1 MMMAVSVRP
10 ETGRDHAAIW
20 SVNEEVFGRCDEAD
34 LVERLRSD
42 HDLVLSWVAL
52 AERVV
57 GYIAFSR
64 LHVEGATVRVS
75 ALAPMAVRPGH
86 QRRGVGTQL
95 IQDALARLAAMGED
109 IVLVLG
115 EPAFYGRFGFRR
127 ETAAR
132 LNTPYDGPYLQAL
145 ALTEAGRLACG
156 VVRYPDAFTAL
167 G

>member
-1 MMMAVSVRP
+1 MSVVLIRS
-10 ETGRDHAAIW
+10 EIEADHAAVR
-20 SVNEEVFGRCDEAD
+20 SVNEKAFERRDEAD
-34 LVERLRSD
+34 LVDRLRSD
-42 HDLVLSWVAL
+42 GDLVLSQVAMT
-52 AERVV
+52 EEVV
-57 GYIAFSR
+57 GHIAFSR
-64 LHVEGATVRVS
+64 LQVEGATVRVS

-95 IQDALARLAAMGED
+95 IHEALARLAVMGED
-109 IVLVLG
+109 VVLVQG
-115 EPAFYGRFGFRR
+115 EPAFYGRFGFRC

-132 LNTPYDGPYLQAL
+132 INTPYDGPYLQAL

>member
-1 MMMAVSVRP
+1 MMAMSVRP
-10 ETGRDHAAIW
+10 EAGTDHAAIR
-20 SVNEEVFGRCDEAD
+20 SVNEEAFGRRDEAD

-57 GYIAFSR
+57 GHIAFSR
-64 LHVEGATVRVS
+64 LHMDGAMVRAS
-75 ALAPMAVRPGH
+75 ALAPMAVRPSH
-86 QRRGVGTQL
+86 QRRGIGTRL
-95 IQDALARLAAMGED
+95 VHEARARLAAMGED

-132 LNTPYDGPYLQAL
+132 LKTPYDGPYLQAL